1 MRRRISSVGQVTI
14 SVERT
19 ERPWDLDV
27 DALVV
32 SVGSGLGQVGVALA
46 GHSQE
51 FERLVRP
58 VVLEAV
64 EVDQPITLRV
74 RTLGRVRMVIL
85 ATPHGPSGRVSVK
98 SVALATRAAIREAAL
113 NDALEVA
120 LPFMATGDVGM
131 APEDVTDAVVRA
143 VREAV
148 STKLTGRLLEVVLF
162 GREHWVDEF
171 AYRAGA
177 DYPAEPGPVP
187 ADLAGGA
194 STDLV
199 DPNQPIPLERD
210 RLGVGTY
217 AAMLAAVIADR
228 ATETPL
234 SVGVFGPWGSGKS
247 FLMGLVHGRIVA
259 LSRDG
264 SDRYCA
270 TVAQIGFNA
279 WHYAEANLWASL
291 ADVIFAGLAGTG
303 PHRDELSRELA
314 KADRL
319 REGLAATSSRAQA
332 EVARLKAEIDR
343 ADADHVVGARE
354 VLAALGRSELVK
366 ERADATWR
374 HLGVA
379 DEVERARLLSAQLRD
394 VHGDVTAVRE
404 LARTRRGRTALWV
417 AAVVLG
423 VSAGAALLVPVAT
436 MLGGAVS
443 AVIAA
448 FGIGALARARK
459 GLSELRRLGE
469 DLRAGL
475 ATPESTALMDNLRV
489 AEAEQEVATARLD
502 EVVARIGEL
511 GRHLVDTDPGRRV
524 AAFVADRADG
534 DTYTRGLG
542 VVSTLRKDFEQLV
555 ALLAQWRATPVGAQ
569 RPVDRVVLYIDD
581 LDRCPPRQVVQVL
594 EAVHILLA
602 MDLFAVVIGVDP
614 GWLRRCVETHY
625 ADVLGAATPADY
637 LEKIINIPF
646 TLPPM
651 PDGSLGTL
659 LRSMVPVEAA
669 PAGGAA
675 SGARTDVEPTP
686 SVTAAELTAEPGSE
700 LGADDPGSPALALT
714 ERELVLLTALDPL
727 ITTPR
732 AAKRLLNTYRMVRA
746 TRDLADAATFLGD
759 EAAPGDHQAV
769 IVLLGIVAAV
779 PSLVDEV
786 LSARPPGPGGGG
798 LLHRD
803 PTSRWRDFVAD
814 LRPVDGVCAVAGVL
828 PPERVELWTR
838 LHTGLRLVTE
848 LVTLPTVERFHVWAP
863 HVRRFS
869 YA

>member
-1 MRRRISSVGQVTI
+1 MRRRIASVGQVTI

-19 ERPWDLDV
+19 EKPWDLGV

-32 SVGSGLGQVGVALA
+32 TVGAELGQVGVALA
-46 GHSQE
+46 RHNEE
-51 FERLVRP
+51 FERLAQPALLKDVNTDRP
-58 VVLEAV
+58 V
-64 EVDQPITLRV
+64 TLRV
-74 RTLGRVRMVIL
+74 NSLGRVQMVVL
-85 ATPHGPSGRVSVK
+85 ATPHDRFGRVSEV
-98 SVALATRAAIREAAL
+98 SVELAIRSAIREVIMYRAQ
-113 NDALEVA
+113 EVA
-120 LPFMATGDVGM
+120 LPLMAAGEISG
-131 APEDVTDAVVRA
+131 APEDIIYPVMRAIRDAVPDIP
-143 VREAV
+143 
-148 STKLTGRLLEVVLF
+148 TPRLREVVLF
-162 GREHWVDEF
+162 GQDQWVDNVHQRGQRRR
-171 AYRAGA
+171 RAKP
-177 DYPAEPGPVP
+177 DSVSAE
-187 ADLAGGA
+187 LAGGA

-199 DPNQPIPLERD
+199 DPNKAIPLGRD

-228 ATETPL
+228 TTETPL

-247 FLMGLVHGRIVA
+247 FFMGLVHGQIDA
-259 LSRDG
+259 LSREG
-264 SDRYCA
+264 RYC
-270 TVAQIGFNA
+270 TNVTQIGFNA

-303 PHRDELSRELA
+303 PYRDELSRELA

-319 REGLAATSSRAQA
+319 REDLVATSERARA
-332 EVARLKAEIDR
+332 EVTQLKAEIDQ
-343 ADADHVVGARE
+343 ADAKHVSGARE
-354 VLAALGRSELVK
+354 VLAALSQSKLVK
-366 ERADATWR
+366 QKADATWR

-379 DEVERARLLSAQLRD
+379 DEVEQARLLSAQLRD
-394 VHGDVTAVRE
+394 VHGDVVAVRE
-404 LARTRRGRTALWV
+404 LARTRRGRTALW
-417 AAVVLG
+417 AAAAVLG

-448 FGIGALARARK
+448 FGISALARARK
-459 GLSELRRLGE
+459 GIGELRRLGE

-475 ATPESTALMDNLRV
+475 ATPESVALMDKLRA

-511 GRHLVDTDPGRRV
+511 GKRLVDTDPGRRV
-524 AAFVADRADG
+524 ATFVADRADG

-555 ALLAQWRATPVGAQ
+555 ALLAQWRATPVGGQ

-581 LDRCPPRQVVQVL
+581 LDRCPPRQVVEVL

-602 MDLFAVVIGVDP
+602 MDLFTVVIGVDP
-614 GWLRRCVETHY
+614 GWLRRCVEARY

-651 PDGSLGTL
+651 AGGSLGTL
-659 LRSMVPVEAA
+659 LRSMVPVAVVPAEEVAAEAGA
-669 PAGGAA
+669 DPA
-675 SGARTDVEPTP
+675 P
-686 SVTAAELTAEPGSE
+686 SVTAVELTAEPGSE
-700 LGADDPGSPALALT
+700 ISADLPNDPPLALT
-714 ERELVLLTALDPL
+714 ERELDLLTALDPL

-746 TRDLADAATFLGD
+746 TRDLTDAATFLGD
-759 EAAPGDHQAV
+759 EATPGDHQAV
-769 IVLLGIVAAV
+769 IVLLGIIAAV
-779 PSLVDEV
+779 PALVDEV
-786 LSARPPGPGGGG
+786 FSARPSPSGAGG

-803 PTSRWRDFVAD
+803 PTSQWRDFVAD
-814 LRPVDGVCAVAGVL
+814 LLPVDGRCAVVGVVS
-828 PPERVELWTR
+828 PERTESWTR
-838 LHTGLRLVTE
+838 LHAGLGSVTE
-848 LVTLPTVERFHVWAP
+848 LVALPTMERFQVWAP